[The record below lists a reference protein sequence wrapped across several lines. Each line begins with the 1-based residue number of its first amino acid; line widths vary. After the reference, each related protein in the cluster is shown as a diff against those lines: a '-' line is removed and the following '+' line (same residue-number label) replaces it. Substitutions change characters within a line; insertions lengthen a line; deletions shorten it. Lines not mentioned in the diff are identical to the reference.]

1 MFPHDECEPYVQH
14 LLAEHRR
21 LHTMLRLARAAIR
34 HSSGPDRDA
43 TTADIVRILRQVRE
57 EIAHHFADE
66 EAGGCIEEAVSRC
79 PRISSQANRV
89 QAEHPELLCKL
100 DALLAEVLDSGHTVA
115 NRIAVEREFDEL
127 CQLLHAHEAAENDLL
142 RQGFGVQVNGDA
154 SSSLPLPLDA

>member
-1 MFPHDECEPYVQH
+1 MFPYDQSAPYVEH

-21 LHTMLRLARAAIR
+21 LHNMLRLARAALR
-34 HSSGPDRDA
+34 HSAGPDRDA

-79 PRISSQANRV
+79 PRLSAEANRV
-89 QAEHPELLCKL
+89 QAEHPELLNRL
-100 DALLAEVLDSGHTVA
+100 DALIADVLDSGHTVA
-115 NRIAVEREFDEL
+115 NRIAVQREFDEL
-127 CQLLHAHEAAENDLL
+127 SQLLHAHEAAENDLL